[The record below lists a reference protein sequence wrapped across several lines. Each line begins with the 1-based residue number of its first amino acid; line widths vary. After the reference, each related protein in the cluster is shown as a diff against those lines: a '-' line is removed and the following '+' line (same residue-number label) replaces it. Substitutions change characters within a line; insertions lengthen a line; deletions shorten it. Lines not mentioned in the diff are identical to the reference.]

1 MKIERT
7 SENQIRCT
15 LNKHDLMERQLK
27 ISELAYGSDKA
38 KELFRD
44 IMEQANI
51 DLGFDADDIPL
62 MIEAIPTSRDSIILL
77 INKVDNPENSED
89 FINCFEQLHELL
101 EEAED
106 NETKDSSES
115 SGEFVPLKEALQ
127 GNRRKAKKKETEPL
141 ADRIKVFSFD
151 SLNTL
156 IALTGQIDC
165 DYRGKNSLWK
175 DPATKRYFLLLHRGK
190 GKNAF
195 RLMCS
200 ALAEYAKEENVT
212 YATQAYYNEHFC
224 LILKDNALTKLADI

>member
-1 MKIERT
+1 MLT
-7 SENQIRCT
+7 
-15 LNKHDLMERQLK
+15 
-27 ISELAYGSDKA
+27 G
-38 KELFRD
+38 
-44 IMEQANI
+44 
-51 DLGFDADDIPL
+51 
-62 MIEAIPTSRDSIILL
+62 
-77 INKVDNPENSED
+77 
-89 FINCFEQLHELL
+89 
-101 EEAED
+101 
-106 NETKDSSES
+106 
-115 SGEFVPLKEALQ
+115 
-127 GNRRKAKKKETEPL
+127 
-141 ADRIKVFSFD
+141 IKVFSFD

>member
-1 MKIERT
+1 MHR
-7 SENQIRCT
+7 R
-15 LNKHDLMERQLK
+15 
-27 ISELAYGSDKA
+27 
-38 KELFRD
+38 
-44 IMEQANI
+44 
-51 DLGFDADDIPL
+51 IP
-62 MIEAIPTSRDSIILL
+62 
-77 INKVDNPENSED
+77 ED

-115 SGEFVPLKEALQ
+115 SGEFVPLKDTLQ
-127 GNRRKAKKKETEPL
+127 GNRRNAKKKEAESL
-141 ADRIKVFSFD
+141 ANRIKVFSFD

-156 IALTGQIDC
+156 ITLTSQIDC

-212 YATQAYYNEHFC
+212 YATQAYYNEHFR